1 MLRCWPCCRC
11 RHARPIASH
20 ATLRDSM
27 CRRCRHARPIASHA
41 TLRDSMCRRCRHARP
56 IASHA
61 TLRVPLCHRCRHSRT
76 APHGSYLAP
85 TLNGN
90 NTHSICTVDWVGH
103 APALWTVVPKS
114 AVQRA
119 KRVLEF
125 TWSTCLGDEW
135 RESYWIV
142 CVHVSEY
149 MAMRLLRISS
159 HIYVQST
166 ARITQQTLRGI
177 PPR

>member
-1 MLRCWPCCRC
+1 MLARSRRTRPCGIRCAAAAVMLAQSRRTRPCGIRC
-11 RHARPIASH
+11 AAAVVMLAQSRRTRPCGCLC
-20 ATLRDSM
+20 ATAAVILEL
-27 CRRCRHARPIASHA
+27 HP
-41 TLRDSMCRRCRHARP
+41 T
-56 IASHA
+56 
-61 TLRVPLCHRCRHSRT
+61 
-76 APHGSYLAP
+76 AP
-85 TLNGN
+85 TLLLLS
-90 NTHSICTVDWVGH
+90 TETTRTRF
-103 APALWTVVPKS
+103 ALWTGWGMRPHQLIITEGMRTSRVTWRVVPKS

-166 ARITQQTLRGI
+166 ARIKK
-177 PPR
+177 

>member
-1 MLRCWPCCRC
+1 MG
-11 RHARPIASH
+11 I
-20 ATLRDSM
+20 
-27 CRRCRHARPIASHA
+27 
-41 TLRDSMCRRCRHARP
+41 
-56 IASHA
+56 
-61 TLRVPLCHRCRHSRT
+61 V
-76 APHGSYLAP
+76 G
-85 TLNGN
+85 
-90 NTHSICTVDWVGH
+90 WVGH
-103 APALWTVVPKS
+103 APENVSCHMACGTE
-114 AVQRA
+114 ARRA
-119 KRVLEF
+119 KRMLEF

-177 PPR
+177 PPRRTREWRPTLPRADCGRVTLLSFSEISSIIPGPLQPPCVRDKRY

>member
-1 MLRCWPCCRC
+1 M
-11 RHARPIASH
+11 RPHQLIVTEGMRTS
-20 ATLRDSM
+20 
-27 CRRCRHARPIASHA
+27 
-41 TLRDSMCRRCRHARP
+41 
-56 IASHA
+56 
-61 TLRVPLCHRCRHSRT
+61 RVTWR
-76 APHGSYLAP
+76 
-85 TLNGN
+85 
-90 NTHSICTVDWVGH
+90 
-103 APALWTVVPKS
+103 VVPKS